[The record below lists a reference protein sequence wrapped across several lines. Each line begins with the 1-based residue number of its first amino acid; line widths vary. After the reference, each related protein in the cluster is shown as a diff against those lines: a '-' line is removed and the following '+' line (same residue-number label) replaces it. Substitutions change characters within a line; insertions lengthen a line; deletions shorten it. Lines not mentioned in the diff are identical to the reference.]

1 MTMVLLPKCALVRSR
16 IAHKIASPTFKLHAT
31 KQYFFFYLAW
41 LMKHTRAVTNAFVLD
56 INFNIL
62 HVTIV
67 LFLCADRHFCFLPY
81 ARSDMMNYHKSEKS

>member
-1 MTMVLLPKCALVRSR
+1 
-16 IAHKIASPTFKLHAT
+16 
-31 KQYFFFYLAW
+31 
-41 LMKHTRAVTNAFVLD
+41 MKHTRAVTNAFVLD